1 MYILFCFHVFWEK
14 INSET
19 VNDYSILPRI
29 LERPG
34 GLLTQIFDTAWTI
47 KKIILLWQA
56 FFFCSTQ
63 LGLAVWVF
71 HCELWYCLKCQ
82 HWDFSSYST

>member
-34 GLLTQIFDTAWTI
+34 GLLT
-47 KKIILLWQA
+47 
-56 FFFCSTQ
+56 
-63 LGLAVWVF
+63 
-71 HCELWYCLKCQ
+71 
-82 HWDFSSYST
+82 